1 VGDVVDGRAGL
12 DTQTERNLVEA
23 ARSGCVE
30 SLGKL
35 YERYY
40 TSMVW
45 VAYAIL
51 LDRHLAED
59 AAQEALAKACSSLR
73 GLRDPDRFGCW
84 LARICRHTSV
94 SLLRGRANLSYV
106 EELPERP
113 THDEQDD
120 EQDLDLVRE
129 VVRGLPSTYREVIY
143 LRYYD
148 GMTYERISAVLGLS
162 VQALNGRLRRAKDLI
177 RSQLKGK
184 SPLED

>member
-1 VGDVVDGRAGL
+1 MKEMTDRDLVLLAQQGRVDGF
-12 DTQTERNLVEA
+12 TELA
-23 ARSGCVE
+23 AR
-30 SLGKL
+30 
-35 YERYY
+35 YY
-40 TSMVW
+40 P
-45 VAYAIL
+45 ALLAIAQSVL
-51 LDRHLAED
+51 ADKHLAED
-59 AAQEALAKACSSLR
+59 AAQESLAKACSSLR